1 MEGRKREGQMSD
13 IIMVK
18 CRILIDTADIQEV
31 RGLEYMSSIKSE
43 HSDKPKQASDV
54 THLSDYQ
61 GQPDEYL
68 SGKYVVRVFLR
79 SVKGQNST
87 FCPSTPTAVSKTP
100 FIDIVCNN
108 LSEAHNT
115 YKNIQKSRHVVDINE
130 MRYGR

>member
-1 MEGRKREGQMSD
+1 MSD

-18 CRILIDTADIQEV
+18 CAILIDTADIQEV
-31 RGLEYMSSIKSE
+31 RGLE
-43 HSDKPKQASDV
+43 
-54 THLSDYQ
+54 YQ

-68 SGKYVVRVFLR
+68 SGKYVVRVF
-79 SVKGQNST
+79 
-87 FCPSTPTAVSKTP
+87 SKTP

-115 YKNIQKSRHVVDINE
+115 YKNIQKSRHIVDINE